1 MRRGLLNQVFG
12 QSPFGAIQHQMAQ
25 VMACVR
31 QLVPLYE
38 AVASGEQEA
47 VAAVVAEIDTLEE
60 AADVAKNAIRNHLP
74 RQLLLPVDRRDLLEL
89 VHHLDSM
96 ADSLQEGAGLLI
108 LRPMRL
114 PEDLKATAL
123 SFAKDV
129 AAVAEQA
136 AEILDHLDE
145 LLEATF
151 GGPEAE
157 QVLAMIDQLDAG
169 GTKSE
174 LLCRDMIRSLFASQG
189 ALSDLEIM
197 LWREILT
204 HTANIANYAERAG
217 NRLRLLIAKV

>member
-1 MRRGLLNQVFG
+1 MRGILNRVFG
-12 QSPFGAIQHQMAQ
+12 QSPFGAIQHQMTQ
-25 VMACVR
+25 VMACVHE
-31 QLVPLYE
+31 LVPLYE
-38 AVASGEQEA
+38 AVVAGEPEA
-47 VAAVVAEIDTLEE
+47 VAEVVARIDALEE
-60 AADVAKNAIRNHLP
+60 AADIAKNAIRDHLP

-96 ADSLQEGAGLLI
+96 ADSLQEGAGLLL

-114 PEDLKATAL
+114 PDDLRETAL
-123 SFAKDV
+123 TFARDV

-157 QVLAMIDQLDAG
+157 QVLTMIGRLDAG

-174 LLCRDMIRSLFASQG
+174 LLCREMIRSLFASQG
-189 ALSDLEIM
+189 QLSDLEIM

-204 HTANIANYAERAG
+204 HTANIATTRSGAVTG
-217 NRLRLLIAKV
+217 CGC

>member
-1 MRRGLLNQVFG
+1 MRRGLLNKVFG
-12 QSPFGAIQHQMAQ
+12 QSPFGAIQHQMTQ
-25 VMACVR
+25 VMNCVG

-38 AVASGEQEA
+38 AVVAGQQEA
-47 VAAVVAEIDTLEE
+47 IAAVVAQIDALEE
-60 AADVAKNAIRNHLP
+60 AADVAKNAIRDHLP

-96 ADSLQEGAGLLI
+96 ADSLQEAAGLLV

-114 PEDLKATAL
+114 PADLAEIAL
-123 SFAKDV
+123 AFARDV
-129 AAVAEQA
+129 AGVASQA

-169 GTKSE
+169 ETKSE
-174 LLCRDMIRSLFASQG
+174 LLCREMIRSLFASQG
-189 ALSDLEIM
+189 QLTDLEIM